1 MPTNSKK
8 GHKKRLRQKF
18 KKNGIES
25 LHDYEILEFLLGLI
39 NVRKD
44 TKDLAKNL
52 LKKYETVSNVLDA
65 KTEELLQFKG
75 LGKRTAIGLKFSK
88 ELITYYLAENIQKKE
103 YKIDSP
109 ESAVNHFIAYYGS
122 HEYEEFCVIYL
133 DGKNNIQKIKNFQK
147 GSINYS
153 QVYPKKIIKTAIA
166 KNSVSI
172 VLVHNHPSG
181 NLSPSQA
188 DINFTQKMAKICN
201 LIDIS
206 LLDHLIIAKKD
217 YYSLKEHGHL

>member
-1 MPTNSKK
+1 MPTNSNK
-8 GHKKRLRQKF
+8 GHKKRLREKF

-25 LHDYEILEFLLGLI
+25 LHDYEVLEFLLGLV

-44 TKDLAKNL
+44 TKELSKKL
-52 LKKYETVSNVLDA
+52 LKKYNTVSNVLDA
-65 KTEELLQFKG
+65 KIDDLLKFKG
-75 LGKRTAIGLKFSK
+75 LGKRTATALKFSK
-88 ELITYYLAENIQKKE
+88 ELITYYLEESIQKKE

-133 DGKNNIQKIKNFQK
+133 DGKNNIQDIKNFQK
-147 GSINYS
+147 GSVNYS
-153 QVYPKKIIKTAIA
+153 QVYPKKIIKTAVS

-181 NLSPSQA
+181 NLTPSQA
-188 DINFTQKMAKICN
+188 DINFTQKMNNICE
-201 LIDIS
+201 IMDIS
-206 LLDHLIIAKKD
+206 LLDHLIIAHKN
-217 YYSLKEHGHL
+217 YYSLKEHGHF